1 MGKWTQSRYESYHPI
16 GLQKN
21 AFSKN
26 AEEFI
31 IYKIFRHWTS
41 KFNRNELSHEIF
53 FDLSNFFF
61 LGGEGA
67 VIASHRAEYLK
78 HC

>member
-1 MGKWTQSRYESYHPI
+1 MKATTQLACRKMHS
-16 GLQKN
+16 Q
-21 AFSKN
+21 KN

-61 LGGEGA
+61 GGGEGA